1 MKFPF
6 LFKSP
11 STAAA
16 WPWPA
21 CTNDPK
27 TLSFRTSPAAGD
39 VLKTMNSAFLDDRN
53 TSASTLSETADSY
66 FSIRRGE
73 SLPGSPD
80 AAVEK
85 LPEIDESAVFGGLRS
100 DRLFFDPGETSSIL
114 GGSKSGGGGGGCT
127 AHAALV
133 AVDSRDPVSDFRASM
148 AEMVEAQGLRD
159 WDSLED
165 LLACYL
171 RVNSRSNH
179 EFIVDAFVDL
189 LIHIGGGDE
198 SSSSAVDERCSS
210 SSTATQGSFTSPLS
224 FSSSTYSSNSPSNC
238 LSAME
243 NENEDE
249 IVVPHK
255 NVNASSSSSSSSGV

>member
-11 STAAA
+11 GTAAA

-53 TSASTLSETADSY
+53 ASASTLSETADSY
-66 FSIRRGE
+66 FSIRRGD
-73 SLPGSPD
+73 SPPGSLD
-80 AAVEK
+80 AAVEH

-100 DRLFFDPGETSSIL
+100 ERLFFDPGETSSIL
-114 GGSKSGGGGGGCT
+114 GGSKSAAA

-148 AEMVEAQGLRD
+148 AEMVEAQGLFFSTCSVVMAEY
-159 WDSLED
+159 DS
-165 LLACYL
+165 
-171 RVNSRSNH
+171 
-179 EFIVDAFVDL
+179 
-189 LIHIGGGDE
+189 
-198 SSSSAVDERCSS
+198 
-210 SSTATQGSFTSPLS
+210 
-224 FSSSTYSSNSPSNC
+224 
-238 LSAME
+238 
-243 NENEDE
+243 
-249 IVVPHK
+249 
-255 NVNASSSSSSSSGV
+255 